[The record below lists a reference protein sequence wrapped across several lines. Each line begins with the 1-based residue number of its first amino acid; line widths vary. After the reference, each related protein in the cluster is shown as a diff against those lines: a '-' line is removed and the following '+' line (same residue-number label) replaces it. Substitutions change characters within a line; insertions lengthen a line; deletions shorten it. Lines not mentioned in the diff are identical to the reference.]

1 MPGEMPR
8 PSLPLP
14 HSTVPGT
21 PPIRLQ
27 TCLSLRGGLG
37 VGWVVIHEVS
47 GPPRRIWAGR
57 ATSILKGEGARKDA
71 VFPPPSLPSSC

>member
-27 TCLSLRGGLG
+27 TCLSLHGGLG
-37 VGWVVIHEVS
+37 VEWVVIHEVS
-47 GPPRRIWAGR
+47 VPPRRIWAGLGHQYPER
-57 ATSILKGEGARKDA
+57 
-71 VFPPPSLPSSC
+71 